1 MTWLGRRRIRQYL
14 KSSFWVMPVA
24 AAGAGVLLHRLVWV
38 FDLWTRWRW
47 LDFTPEGASALVTA
61 FVSSGL
67 TFIVFLLSMLFIAVQ
82 LAASQMTPLLTSRLI
97 EGSANKLSLAFFVF
111 AYVFSTA
118 VGGRLAEPIPQLA
131 ILVAVVLSL
140 AGIGL
145 FLFLVGH
152 TARAVRPVTVF
163 GSVADETTRVI
174 DAMYPVLL
182 AEPKRGAEIAPAF
195 AGTTAPKASIFRR
208 GKPGIF
214 NAFDA
219 CGLAEIARKNDLVIE
234 IVPQVGDLV
243 AEGDALF
250 HVYPRSTALLEEELQ
265 RRVAF
270 GSAHTMEQHPSFGLR
285 IIVDIAIRALSPA
298 INDPTTAVQAL
309 DRIQIL
315 LQRIGE
321 RDLGDG
327 WISDREGRPR
337 LIVPAP
343 GWEDFLWLGISEIR
357 SYGASSLPVM
367 RRLRGMLENLI
378 EELPPHRIPALL
390 KHLEQLNRVA
400 RRNFT
405 DSEDLL
411 QAGIGDYQGLGGARL
426 RHSQGAYGTG
436 GRDACGPSAGETPAL
451 PGGTA

>member
-1 MTWLGRRRIRQYL
+1 MTWLGRRRIRHYL
-14 KSSFWVMPVA
+14 KSSFWVMPLA
-24 AAGAGVLLHRLVWV
+24 AAGAGVLLHRLVWI

-82 LAASQMTPLLTSRLI
+82 IAASQMTPLLTSRLI

-111 AYVFSTA
+111 TYVFSTA
-118 VGGRLAEPIPQLA
+118 VGGRLAEPIPQLGV
-131 ILVAVVLSL
+131 LLAVVLSL

-182 AEPKRGAEIAPAF
+182 AELERSGAEIGPAF
-195 AGTTAPKASIFRR
+195 ARTTGPKASIFHR
-208 GKPGIF
+208 GKSGIF

-243 AEGDALF
+243 AEGDPLF

-270 GSAHTMEQHPSFGLR
+270 GSVHTMEQHPGFGLR

-315 LQRIGE
+315 LRRIGE

-327 WISDREGRPR
+327 WISDCEGRPR
-337 LIVPAP
+337 LKVPAP

-390 KHLEQLNRVA
+390 KHLEQLGRIA
-400 RRNFT
+400 KRTFT

-411 QAGIGDYQGLGGARL
+411 QAGIGDYQGFGGVRL
-426 RHSQGAYGTG
+426 RHARLQGAY
-436 GRDACGPSAGETPAL
+436 R
-451 PGGTA
+451 GTA